1 MVEPSLSL
9 FEATTHSA
17 ISVVNAIPAGKGVTI
32 AIDIPCTVR
41 ASFVKRKNNER
52 RIKVLSKTSDPH
64 ALVEKSVEY
73 AFSHLRADFPKLIQ
87 LRIQINSKIPT
98 AVGLKSSSAVSV
110 ATTKAVFGLFSKDSD
125 WRSILKSSCTASKD
139 SMASVTGAYDDASA
153 SLLGGLAFTDNYKFK
168 LVKHSK
174 VPKKL
179 GSKIAILVPK
189 KRKMLT
195 SNVNAISF
203 EKYHVESLHAFDLA
217 MLGDFA
223 SAMLLN
229 SIIQC
234 ATLRYSMRPVSS
246 ALEEGASAAGITG
259 KGPAVGALCQNS
271 KIVEKVKRKWLEENE
286 NCNVLTT
293 TVLQPAKIIE

>member
-1 MVEPSLSL
+1 MVEPGLRS

-17 ISVVNAIPAGKGVTI
+17 ISVVNAIPAGRGVTI
-32 AIDIPCTVR
+32 AIAIPCTVR
-41 ASFVKRKNNER
+41 ASLIKRKNNER
-52 RIKVLSKTSDPH
+52 KIKVASKTSDPH

-73 AFSHLRADFPKLIQ
+73 ALLHLRANIPKSGQ

-125 WRSILKSSCTASKD
+125 WRSILKSSCAASKD
-139 SMASVTGAYDDASA
+139 SKASVTGAYDDASA

-189 KRKMLT
+189 KRKMFT
-195 SNVNAISF
+195 SNVDASSF
-203 EKYHVESLHAFDLA
+203 EKYRVESLHAFDLA
-217 MLGDFA
+217 MNGDFA

-234 ATLRYSMRPVSS
+234 ATLRYPMGPISS
-246 ALEEGASAAGITG
+246 ALGEGASAAGITG
-259 KGPAVGALCQNS
+259 KGPAVAALCQHS
-271 KIVEKVKRKWLEENE
+271 KIVQKVERKWLEENE
-286 NCNVLTT
+286 DCNVLTT
-293 TVLQPAKIIE
+293 TALQPTKIIG

>member
-1 MVEPSLSL
+1 MDEPSLSL

-64 ALVEKSVEY
+64 ALVEKSVEF
-73 AFSHLRADFPKLIQ
+73 ALSNLRASFPKLMQ

-110 ATTKAVFGLFSKDSD
+110 ATTKGVFGLFSKDSD

-153 SLLGGLAFTDNYKFK
+153 SLLGGLAFTDNYNFK

-179 GSKIAILVPK
+179 GCKIAILVPK

-195 SNVNAISF
+195 SNVNASSF
-203 EKYHVESLHAFDLA
+203 GKYRVESLHAFDLA
-217 MLGDFA
+217 MNGDFT

-234 ATLRYSMRPVSS
+234 ATLSYPMGPISS

-259 KGPAVGALCQNS
+259 KGPAVAALCQNS
-271 KIVEKVKRKWLEENE
+271 KIVQKVERKWLEENE
-286 NCNVLTT
+286 DCNVLNTS
-293 TVLQPAKIIE
+293 VLQPTKIIE

>member
-1 MVEPSLSL
+1 MAEPSLRS

-32 AIDIPCTVR
+32 AIEVPCTVR
-41 ASFVKRKNNER
+41 ASFVIRKKNER

-64 ALVEKSVEY
+64 TLVEKSVEY
-73 AFSHLRADFPKLIQ
+73 ALSHLRANIPGSAQ

-110 ATTKAVFGLFSKDSD
+110 ATTKAVFGLLSKDSD

-139 SMASVTGAYDDASA
+139 SRASVTGAYDDASA
-153 SLLGGLAFTDNYKFK
+153 SLLGGMAFTDNSKFK
-168 LVKHSK
+168 LIKHSK

-189 KRKMLT
+189 ERKMLT
-195 SNVNAISF
+195 SRVNASSF
-203 EKYHVESLHAFDLA
+203 EKYRVESLHAFDLA
-217 MLGDFA
+217 MNGDFA

-234 ATLRYSMRPVSS
+234 ATLRYSMGPVSS
-246 ALEEGASAAGITG
+246 ALVEGANAAGITG
-259 KGPAVGALCQNS
+259 KGPAIAAVCQNS
-271 KIVEKVKRKWLEENE
+271 KIVQKVKRKWLEENDD
-286 NCNVLTT
+286 CNVLTT
-293 TVLQPAKIIE
+293 TVLQPTRIIG

>member
-1 MVEPSLSL
+1 MTEPGLSS

-17 ISVVNAIPAGKGVTI
+17 ISVVNAIPAGRGVTI

-41 ASFVKRKNNER
+41 ASLIIQKNNER

-64 ALVEKSVEY
+64 ALVEKSVEH
-73 AFSHLRADFPKLIQ
+73 ALSHLRANIPKSTQ

-139 SMASVTGAYDDASA
+139 SKASVTGAYDDASA
-153 SLLGGLAFTDNYKFK
+153 SLLGGMAFTDNSKFK
-168 LVKHSK
+168 MVEHSK

-179 GSKIAILVPK
+179 GFKVAMLVPK
-189 KRKMLT
+189 KRKMFT
-195 SNVNAISF
+195 SNVDASLF
-203 EKYHVESLHAFDLA
+203 EKYRVESLHAFDLA
-217 MLGDFA
+217 MNGDFA

-234 ATLRYSMRPVSS
+234 STLRYSMGPVSS
-246 ALEEGASAAGITG
+246 ALVEGASAAGITG
-259 KGPAVGALCQNS
+259 KGPAVAALCQNS
-271 KIVEKVKRKWLEENE
+271 KIVQKVERKWLEENE
-286 NCNVLTT
+286 DCNVLTT
-293 TVLQPAKIIE
+293 TVLQPTKIIG